1 MGGDI
6 RYWIPFPLSCGF
18 PLLFWVQSGLAGGKL
33 WWGGE
38 VKNQARELIR
48 IDNYLIW
55 SFIWPDIFSDIWYS
69 LTWLSHY
76 IWWHLVTYMALSF
89 SEAIY
94 IALSLF
100 LFSPF
105 PTRIPLSDH
114 WLHFCFGSTNPRNE
128 SNVRKR
134 ILSSLSSTFLKPTP
148 SSSYSDYYILFLS
161 VFHKNWVFHQR

>member
-55 SFIWPDIFSDIWYS
+55 SFIWSDIFSDIWYS

-105 PTRIPLSDH
+105 PTRILR
-114 WLHFCFGSTNPRNE
+114 LTNDSFSAWFAPRSVNE
-128 SNVRKR
+128 SNARIR
-134 ILSSLSSTFLKPTP
+134 ILHQSLFNFPEANIHRLLLRLLHF
-148 SSSYSDYYILFLS
+148 YSPLFS
-161 VFHKNWVFHQR
+161 